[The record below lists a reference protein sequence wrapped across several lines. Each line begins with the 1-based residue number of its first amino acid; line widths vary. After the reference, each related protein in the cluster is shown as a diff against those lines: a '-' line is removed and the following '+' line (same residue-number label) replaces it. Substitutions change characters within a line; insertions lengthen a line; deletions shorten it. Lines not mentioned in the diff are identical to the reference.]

1 MKKRIFMAVVIL
13 LFIIS
18 LYEMTDKNFFTQMVV
33 TNETTSSVANIEQAL
48 QDISVSSEDVYT
60 VKLETPED
68 LDRLEMVGEIEVGSE
83 PLPFPDSYYD
93 PETETYREEEFWDDM
108 ELVALVCVAEAE
120 SESEMGKR
128 LVIDTIFN
136 RLESPY
142 YPNTISKVVYAR
154 DQYSCVTNGR
164 LEKVEYNEYI
174 ANLVMEELANRTN
187 SKVIY
192 FNTNRYFGFGTPIV
206 KEGHHYFSG
215 R

>member
-1 MKKRIFMAVVIL
+1 MKKRILFSLLIL
-13 LFIIS
+13 LFAFG
-18 LYEMTDKNFFTQMVV
+18 LYETTDKNYKTQLIVPD
-33 TNETTSSVANIEQAL
+33 ETAGIYDVNTVSCLLSVESNNA
-48 QDISVSSEDVYT
+48 YT
-60 VKLETPED
+60 VSLEEPED
-68 LDRLEMVGEIEVGSE
+68 FDRLEMVGEIEVSSE

-93 PETETYREEEFWDDM
+93 PETETYREEEFWDDL
-108 ELVALVCVAEAE
+108 ELTALVCVAEAE
-120 SESEMGKR
+120 SESELGKR

-154 DQYSCVTNGR
+154 DQYSCVRNGR

-174 ANLVMEELANRTN
+174 ANLVLEEFNNRTN
-187 SKVIY
+187 SDVIY
-192 FNTNRYFGFGTPIV
+192 FNTNHYFKFGTPII